1 MTAPEHLALIT
12 HRPDGVAVGFQEVDA
27 TRPQLSVLDA
37 GPVRGDGIFETFSL
51 SHGRP
56 QALERHLDR
65 FVRSARALDLPEPTL
80 AVWRDAIFTV
90 AAHFQGV
97 EEAWLKTALTRGAEA
112 GPSASGSAP
121 EGTAPTGW
129 VYATESPD
137 FTAARTVG
145 VRVVVLDR
153 GLPSDV
159 AASSPWLLAG
169 AKTLSYAVN
178 RAAQRE
184 AVRRG
189 ADDVVFVSSDG
200 LLLEGP
206 TSTLIV
212 RQGDRLVTPPPTLGI
227 LAGTT
232 QADIFDAAHLWGLA
246 TVIEPLRASD
256 LAGTDAAWLVSS
268 VRHAAPIRAVDGSPL
283 TVDDALTERMN
294 TFLRNRRA

>member
-1 MTAPEHLALIT
+1 MSAPQHLAVIT
-12 HRPDGVAVGFQEVDA
+12 HRPDGTATGFTEVDA
-27 TRPQLSVLDA
+27 SRPHLSVLDA

-51 SHGRP
+51 ANGRP
-56 QALERHLDR
+56 QSLELHLAR
-65 FVRSARALDLPEPTL
+65 FAASARALDLPEPTL
-80 AVWRDAIFTV
+80 AVWRDAIFAV
-90 AAHFQGV
+90 ASHFADV
-97 EEAWLKTALTRGAEA
+97 DEAWLKIVLTRGVEA
-112 GPSASGSAP
+112 GPAATGSAP

-129 VYATESPD
+129 VYATLSPD
-137 FTAARTVG
+137 FTAARTEG
-145 VRVVVLDR
+145 VRVAVLDR
-153 GLPSDV
+153 GVRSDV

-206 TSTLIV
+206 TSTLVI
-212 RQGDRLVTPPPTLGI
+212 RQDNRLITPPASLGI

-232 QADIFDAAHLWGLA
+232 QADLFEAAPLWGLA
-246 TVIEPLRASD
+246 TAIEPLRASD
-256 LAGTDAAWLVSS
+256 LVAADAAWLVSS

-283 TVDDALTERMN
+283 TVDHALTERMN
-294 TFLRNRRA
+294 SFLRGRRA